1 MAAGIFTPAIDRK
14 LKEYKAK
21 YGTDFMLEIA
31 NVPEDDEAARIA
43 AIDKQ
48 IRAGVPQRKP
58 DELQG
63 FY

>member
-1 MAAGIFTPAIDRK
+1 MAAGIMTPAIERK

-31 NVPEDDEAARIA
+31 EAPANDETARIA
-43 AIDKQ
+43 AIDRQ
-48 IRAGVPQRKP
+48 IKAGVAQRVP
-58 DELQG
+58 EELSG